1 MGSEPQLRTER
12 LLLRRWRPD
21 DVAPFAAM
29 NADPAVMEY
38 LPALLSPAQ
47 SAAMIGR
54 IERCID
60 DHGYG
65 LWAVEMPEQAAF
77 VGFVGLVPVEIDV
90 TFAPA
95 VELGWRLARPFWG
108 RGIATEAALA
118 ATTFGL
124 EDLRLSNLLAYTA
137 EGNLRSRAVMER
149 LGMRRDPAEDFT
161 HPGLPASHPLAAH
174 VLYRR
179 SVGISSQPCAGATPT
194 PPVLKN

>member
-1 MGSEPQLRTER
+1 
-12 LLLRRWRPD
+12 
-21 DVAPFAAM
+21 M

-38 LPALLSPAQ
+38 FPAPLSPAQ
-47 SAAMIGR
+47 SAAMIER

-60 DHGYG
+60 DRGYG
-65 LWAVEMPEQAAF
+65 LWAVEMPAHAAF
-77 VGFVGLVPVEIDV
+77 LGFVGLAPVEIEV
-90 TFAPA
+90 AFAPA

-118 ATTFGL
+118 AMRFGL
-124 EDLRLSNLLAYTA
+124 EDLRLSGLVAYTA

-179 SVGISSQPCAGATPT
+179 SGGISSQACAGATPT
-194 PPVLKN
+194 PPVPKN